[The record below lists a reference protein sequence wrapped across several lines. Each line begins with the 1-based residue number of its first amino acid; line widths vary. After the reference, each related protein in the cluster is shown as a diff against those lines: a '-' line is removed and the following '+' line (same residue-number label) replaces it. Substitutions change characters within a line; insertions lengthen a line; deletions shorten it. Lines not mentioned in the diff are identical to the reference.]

1 MQIVLHIIVTWQ
13 RRQDRIQIQT
23 LNKEGA
29 CVDDTRVW
37 MYTFGGEE
45 KTNLYFLL
53 LLLRTTVH
61 INVVDEPASSRQR

>member
-1 MQIVLHIIVTWQ
+1 
-13 RRQDRIQIQT
+13 
-23 LNKEGA
+23 
-29 CVDDTRVW
+29 

-61 INVVDEPASSRQR
+61 INVVDEPASTLRYVCSSYYKRRETGGPS